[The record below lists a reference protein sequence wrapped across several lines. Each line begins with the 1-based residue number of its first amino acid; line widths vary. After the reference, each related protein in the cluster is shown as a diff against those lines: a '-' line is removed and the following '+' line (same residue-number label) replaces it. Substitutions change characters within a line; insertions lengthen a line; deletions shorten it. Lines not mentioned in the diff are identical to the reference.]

1 MRYFLSRLYQLRKQ
15 KITLILWENG
25 NPDDPESFN
34 LKPQSILR
42 LGLFIGFI
50 WVAFFSLLIVLT
62 PLGTMLSDHSNS
74 AFRNDLMAISTRVI
88 ELQDSLHVRDQQLGN
103 MREILRTSPDTVFS
117 VGRVRENLPINFPAQ
132 SDYPVAKIS
141 FNSSDFIRV
150 PDVNFEAAIP
160 EAPIFPV
167 TLPTSGSLISN
178 FQPEVGHFG
187 IDIAANIGTPI
198 RSIADG
204 VVINTDWTINYG
216 HIIHIQHGDGYLSIF
231 KHSSSPIR
239 KTGEVIRKGD
249 ILGHVSDSGI
259 ISTGPHLHFEL
270 WRNGRPLS
278 PMNYIIN

>member
-1 MRYFLSRLYQLRKQ
+1 MRDFLRRLYQLRKQ

-42 LGLFIGFI
+42 LGLFVGFL

-62 PLGTMLSDHSNS
+62 PIGTILSDHSNS
-74 AFRNDLMAISTRVI
+74 NFRNDLMAISTRVL
-88 ELQDSLHVRDQQLGN
+88 ELQDSLQVRDVQLDN
-103 MREILRTSPDTVFS
+103 MREVLRTSPDTVFS
-117 VGRVRENLPINFPAQ
+117 VGMVREGLPANLAVQ
-132 SDYPVAKIS
+132 SNYPVTTVS
-141 FNSSDFIRV
+141 FNSNDFIRV
-150 PDVNFEAAIP
+150 PDVNFDAVIP
-160 EAPIFPV
+160 DAPVFPV
-167 TLPTSGSLISN
+167 TLPVSGSIISN

-187 IDIAANIGTPI
+187 IDVAATIGTPF
-198 RSIADG
+198 RNIADG

-231 KHSSSPIR
+231 KHSSAPLR

-249 ILGHVSDSGI
+249 ILGNVSDSGI

-270 WRNGRPLS
+270 WRNGRPLN